1 MAATLGE
8 VRSALASTLED
19 AFSGWNVYR
28 LPPETVE
35 VPAFVITG
43 FSVVPQAAARV
54 DMAEAEVNVLVS
66 HRHVDQVELLDEILS
81 PGATGSVWACVEADP
96 SLGGIVSSTI
106 VTDAGNYQATTIGD
120 VPYYAAA
127 FSVQVML

>member
-1 MAATLGE
+1 MAATLGQ
-8 VRSALASTLED
+8 VRNALASALED
-19 AFSGWNVYR
+19 AYPGWNVYR

-66 HRHVDQVELLDEILS
+66 HRHVDQIELLDEVLS
-81 PGATGSVWACVEADP
+81 PGADGSVWSCVESDP
-96 SLGGIVSSTI
+96 SLGGVVSSTV
-106 VTDAGNYQATTIGD
+106 VTDAGNYQATTVAD
-120 VPYYAAA
+120 VAYYAAA